1 MKDPQPDGF
10 HGKMIRTFTAALVA
24 LSLCSTAMAQ
34 GMIVPAAPTIAAK
47 SYIMIDANS
56 GEILIEGNADD
67 QHPPASLS
75 KMMTSYVAE
84 VELTAGRLSLDD
96 RVRVSER
103 AWRTGGSKMFVL
115 VDSEVTVEDL
125 MRGIV
130 IQSGNDASIAIA
142 EHLAGSEENF
152 AEIMNQYGN
161 QMGLTNTWF
170 GNSTGLPESMTGLP
184 PGYTSARDM
193 AELARR
199 VIQDHPQFYGWYS
212 EREFTYA
219 DITQSNRNRLL
230 WQNPSVDGLKT
241 GYTADPGYSLVAS
254 AVEDDMRLITVV
266 MGTASEQARLQETQ
280 KMLGYGFRYFESV
293 LLHQGERELE
303 ESRIWA
309 GQSDTVSLGLAD
321 DLYITI
327 PKGSGDTVRTA
338 FDINAQL
345 EAPVAVG
352 DVLGQIRVTRGDDLL
367 VERDLVALSAVEQGS
382 LFKRIWDRIIL
393 FFIGLFS

>member
-1 MKDPQPDGF
+1 
-10 HGKMIRTFTAALVA
+10 MIRHLFATFAV
-24 LSLCSTAMAQ
+24 SLLATSAVAQ
-34 GMIVPAAPTIAAK
+34 GMIVPAPPTIAAK

-56 GEILIEGNADD
+56 GEVMMEGNADER
-67 QHPPASLS
+67 HPPASLS

-84 VELTAGRLSLDD
+84 IELAAERLDLDD
-96 RVRVSER
+96 TVRISER

-142 EHLAGSEENF
+142 EHLAGNEENF
-152 AEIMNQYGN
+152 AEIMNQYAL
-161 QMGLTNTWF
+161 QMGLTNTHF
-170 GNSTGLPESMTGLP
+170 GNSTGLPQSMTDLP
-184 PGYTSARDM
+184 PGYTTARDM

-199 VIQDHPQFYGWYS
+199 IIADHPQYYGWYS
-212 EREFTYA
+212 EREFSYA

-230 WQNPSVDGLKT
+230 WQNPAVDGLKT

-266 MGTASEQARLQETQ
+266 MGTASEQSRLQETQ
-280 KMLGYGFRYFESV
+280 KMLGYGFRYFESRK
-293 LLHQGERELE
+293 LFDGEHTLE

-309 GQSDTVSLGLAD
+309 GQNDVVPIGLEE

-327 PKGSGDTVRTA
+327 ARGSDSSVRTTL
-338 FDINAQL
+338 DINQHL

-352 DVLGQIRVTRGDDLL
+352 DVLGSLRVTQGDELL
-367 VERDLVALSAVEQGS
+367 VERDLVALAAIEEGS

>member
-1 MKDPQPDGF
+1 
-10 HGKMIRTFTAALVA
+10 MIRTFTAALVA

>member
-1 MKDPQPDGF
+1 
-10 HGKMIRTFTAALVA
+10 MIRQTITLMGAL
-24 LSLCSTAMAQ
+24 LLGSTALAQ
-34 GMIVPAAPTIAAK
+34 GMIVPAPPTIAAK

-56 GEILIEGNADD
+56 GEVLVEGNADE

-84 VELTAGRLSLDD
+84 VELTADRLDLDD
-96 RVRVSER
+96 RVRISER

-115 VDSEVTVEDL
+115 VDTEVSVEDL

-130 IQSGNDASIAIA
+130 IQSGNDASIAMA

-152 AEIMNQYGN
+152 AEIMNQYAQ

-170 GNSTGLPESMTGLP
+170 GNSTGLPENMTGLP
-184 PGYTSARDM
+184 PGQTTARDM

-199 VIQDHPQFYGWYS
+199 VIVDHPQFYGWYS

-266 MGTASEQARLQETQ
+266 MGTTSEQARLQETQ
-280 KMLGYGFRYFESV
+280 KMLGYGFRYFESQKLYEGV
-293 LLHQGERELE
+293 ETLE
-303 ESRIWA
+303 EARLWA
-309 GQSDTVSLGLAD
+309 GQADTVPLGLSE
-321 DLYITI
+321 DLFITI
-327 PKGSGDTVRTA
+327 PKGSGDSVRTV
-338 FDINAQL
+338 FDIDAHL

-352 DVLGQIRVTRGDDLL
+352 DALGSLRVLRGEELL
-367 VERDLVALSAVEQGS
+367 VERDLVALAAVDQGS